1 MRLNTQFMNQIIS
14 VESLWQKIKFAEN
27 GLIPAIAQSIETK
40 EILMLAYMNQES
52 LIKTLQTGKIH
63 YWSRSRQKIWLKG
76 ETSGHLQFLEQI
88 YLDCDGDTLLLL
100 IKQIGPACHTG
111 EPNCFFQQITFSKDL
126 SLPEE
131 IK

>member
-1 MRLNTQFMNQIIS
+1 MNQIIS

>member
-1 MRLNTQFMNQIIS
+1 MRLHTQFMNQIIS

-111 EPNCFFQQITFSKDL
+111 KPNCFFQQINFSKDL

>member
-1 MRLNTQFMNQIIS
+1 VRLNTQFMNQIIS